1 MDQLQKKRILTKK
14 SELLKIIAHPM
25 RLCILSCLIDESCN
39 VTYLVEKMNIPQS
52 TISQHLSKLR
62 MAGLIVGERNGVEI
76 TYSISNTEIISLIGL
91 LLQDS
96 EELELITEN
105 IN

>member
-1 MDQLQKKRILTKK
+1 MDQLLKKRILTKK

-39 VTYLVEKMNIPQS
+39 VTHLVEKMNTPQS

-62 MAGLIVGERNGVEI
+62 MAGLIVGERKGVEI

-96 EELELITEN
+96 EEVNLISEN